1 VTDRADPGYA
11 FGMATDAEARTRAAS
26 LYASAPEDFIAGRN
40 ALADE
45 LRAAGE
51 DDLAAA
57 VKKLRKP
64 SVVAWA
70 VDVAARGN
78 PEDVTALLRAGDEL
92 RRAQRAAISG
102 GGQTELRAAAQARR
116 GIIATLTD
124 AATSALGPRA
134 GPHRDAIASTFEAAS
149 VDPDLGS
156 RLREG
161 TLDKEAAPGT
171 GLGVPEGF
179 QLLEGGAAKGKD
191 DRAAAAE
198 REAEAKEAERAA
210 TSAERDAERAEL
222 RAEQLRAKARA
233 AVEEAEAAE
242 TEASRLAD
250 EARTQRRRAHRA
262 RTRSPDR

>member
-1 VTDRADPGYA
+1 MTDHADPGYA

-51 DDLAAA
+51 DDLATA
-57 VKKLRKP
+57 VRKLRKP

-70 VDVAARGN
+70 VNVAARGH
-78 PEDVTALLRAGDEL
+78 PEDVTALLQAGDEL
-92 RRAQRAAISG
+92 RRAHQAAISG
-102 GGQTELRAAAQARR
+102 GGQAELRAAAQARR
-116 GIIATLTD
+116 G
-124 AATSALGPRA
+124 SSPRSRTRRCRRWDPERA
-134 GPHRDAIASTFEAAS
+134 RTGTRSHRRSRPRRSIPSW
-149 VDPDLGS
+149 DP

-198 REAEAKEAERAA
+198 RAAAAKEAERAA
-210 TSAERDAERAEL
+210 TAAERDAERAATH
-222 RAEQLRAKARA
+222 AEQLREKARA
-233 AVEEAEAAE
+233 AVEDAETAE
-242 TEASRLAD
+242 TEARRLAD
-250 EARTQRRRAHRA
+250 EARTQRRRANRA
-262 RTRSPDR
+262 RTRSPVR